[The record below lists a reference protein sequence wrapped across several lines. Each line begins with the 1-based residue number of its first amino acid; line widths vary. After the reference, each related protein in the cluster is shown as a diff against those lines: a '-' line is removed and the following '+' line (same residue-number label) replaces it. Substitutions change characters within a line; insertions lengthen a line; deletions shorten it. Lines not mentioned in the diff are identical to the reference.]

1 MRQNS
6 YLHFVIGLYEALYHI
21 KPDLSSGK
29 IPSQISFILAES
41 AKMWYNCSDIII
53 KEDIMLASLTNINK
67 FYNGNQV
74 LSNVSLTIDE
84 TDKIGLVGNNGCG
97 KSTLLKILTGS
108 VEPDRFTEKDGIVSF
123 ASKTTVGYLEQMG
136 GLDSESTV
144 MDEMQKVFE
153 PIHKAIE
160 RLRDIE
166 LEIQL
171 GDNSSA
177 DEYQQLS
184 SWIEAN
190 DGYNTDVK
198 IRMILNGMGF
208 SEAELSRTVSG
219 FSGGEKTRLCI
230 AKLLLEEP
238 NLLILDE
245 PTNHLD
251 FKTIMWL
258 EDYLRSYRGAVLIVS
273 HDRYF
278 LDRLCTSVCEIERGT
293 LKRYKGNYSAFI
305 RQREENDVRQEKE
318 YEQQQKQIAKM
329 EDYVARNLVRASTTK
344 MAQSRRKQ
352 LDKIERIE
360 KPFHD
365 NRHAKIHFTYA
376 MEPPIDVLKV
386 KDVDISVGEGAA
398 RKTLLDNVS
407 FEVRRGEKVG
417 IIGDNGIGKS
427 TLLKIIQ
434 EKLPHKGLVRWNS
447 NIKISYFEQESTN
460 LNRELTVME
469 ELHSRYPSLSDLEV
483 RNLLAQVRFVGENVF
498 KETGVISGG
507 ERAKLCFAIMMQEHG
522 NVLILDEP
530 TNHLDLSSKE
540 AIEEALAEYTGTVI
554 FVSHDRYLLSR
565 IADRLIE
572 LTDGGFREHNYG
584 FDKYLDVLRDEQAE
598 EKRLADA
605 AKFAKAAEAA
615 KEKNEK
621 SYRSKQQRSAD
632 AARKNEMRR
641 LEKEIDEFQAQIDA
655 LTEEISRE
663 EVYSDYELMAQ
674 KCSEID
680 SLKQKIE
687 ENFELLI
694 ELDG

>member
-1 MRQNS
+1 
-6 YLHFVIGLYEALYHI
+6 
-21 KPDLSSGK
+21 
-29 IPSQISFILAES
+29 
-41 AKMWYNCSDIII
+41 
-53 KEDIMLASLTNINK
+53 MLVSLNNINK
-67 FYNGNQV
+67 FFNGNQI
-74 LSNVSLTIDE
+74 LKNISLTIDE
-84 TDKIGLVGNNGCG
+84 NDKIGLVGNNGCG
-97 KSTLLKILTGS
+97 KSTLLKILTGRL
-108 VEPDRFTEKDGIVSF
+108 EAEKDSVISV
-123 ASKTTVGYLEQMG
+123 ASKTTIGYLEQMG
-136 GLDSESTV
+136 GLNSENTV
-144 MDEMQKVFE
+144 IEEMRKVFE
-153 PIHKAIE
+153 PINKAID
-160 RLRDIE
+160 RLREIE
-166 LEIQL
+166 LEIEM

-177 DEYQQLS
+177 DEYQRLS

-208 SEAELSRTVSG
+208 SENELNRTVSG

-230 AKLLLEEP
+230 SRLLLEEP

-258 EDYLRSYRGAVLIVS
+258 EEYLKNYRGAVLIVS

-278 LDRLCTSVCEIERGT
+278 LDRLCTSICEIERGV
-293 LKRYKGNYSAFI
+293 LKRYKGNYSAFVH
-305 RQREENDVRQEKE
+305 QREENDTRQEKE

-352 LDKIERIE
+352 LEKIERIE
-360 KPFHD
+360 KPFHEEK
-365 NRHAKIHFTYA
+365 HAKISFTYA
-376 MEPPIDVLKV
+376 VEPPIEVLKV
-386 KDVDISVGEGAA
+386 KNVDISVGEGAS
-398 RKTLLDNVS
+398 RKTLVDDVS

-434 EKLPHKGLVRWNS
+434 GLLPHEGKVHWNT
-447 NIKISYFEQESTN
+447 NVKISYFEQEGTN

-469 ELHSRYPSLSDLEV
+469 ELHSRYPLLSDLEV

-540 AIEEALAEYTGTVI
+540 AIETALQEYTGTMI
-554 FVSHDRYLLSR
+554 FVSHDRYLLSK

-572 LTDGGFREHNYG
+572 LTDGGYREHNYG
-584 FDKYLDVLRDEQAE
+584 FEKYLDVLREEQ
-598 EKRLADA
+598 
-605 AKFAKAAEAA
+605 A
-615 KEKNEK
+615 KEKRIAEAEK
-621 SYRSKQQRSAD
+621 SAKMAEIAKDKQAKVYRSKQQRSED
-632 AARKNEMRR
+632 AKRKNEMRR
-641 LEKEIDEFQAQIDA
+641 LEKEIDEFQAQIDV
-655 LTEEISRE
+655 LTEEISSE
-663 EVYSDYELMAQ
+663 EVYTNYELMNA
-674 KCSEID
+674 KCAEINE
-680 SLKQKIE
+680 LKQKIDD
-687 ENFELLI
+687 NFDKLVEL
-694 ELDG
+694 ELE

>member
-1 MRQNS
+1 
-6 YLHFVIGLYEALYHI
+6 
-21 KPDLSSGK
+21 
-29 IPSQISFILAES
+29 
-41 AKMWYNCSDIII
+41 
-53 KEDIMLASLTNINK
+53 MLASLTNINK

-74 LSNVSLTIDE
+74 LKNVSLTIDE
-84 TDKIGLVGNNGCG
+84 SDKIGLVGNNGCG

-144 MDEMQKVFE
+144 IDEMRSVFE
-153 PIHKAIE
+153 PVHKAIE
-160 RLRDIE
+160 RLREIE
-166 LEIQL
+166 LEIEM
-171 GDNSSA
+171 GDSSAA
-177 DEYQQLS
+177 DEYQQLT
-184 SWIEAN
+184 SWVEAC

-198 IRMILNGMGF
+198 IRTVLNGMGF
-208 SEAELSRTVSG
+208 SGEELERTVSG

-230 AKLLLEEP
+230 SKLLLEEP

-278 LDRLCTSVCEIERGT
+278 LDRLCGSICEIERGVLT
-293 LKRYKGNYSAFI
+293 RYKGNYSAFV
-305 RQREENDVRQEKE
+305 RQREENTARREKE
-318 YEQQQKQIAKM
+318 YEQQQKQIAQL
-329 EDYVARNLVRASTTK
+329 EDYVAKNLVRASTTK

-352 LDKIERIE
+352 LEKIERIE
-360 KPFHD
+360 KPVHD
-365 NRHAKIHFTYA
+365 TKTAKIRFTYA
-376 MEPPIDVLKV
+376 VEPPIDVLKV
-386 KDVDISVGEGAA
+386 KGADISVGEGAS
-398 RKTLLDNVS
+398 RKTLVDDIS
-407 FEVRRGEKVG
+407 FDVRRGEKIG

-427 TLLKIIQ
+427 TLLRIIQ
-434 EKLPHKGLVRWNS
+434 EQLPHKGVIRWNS

-460 LNRELTVME
+460 LNKALTVME
-469 ELHSRYPSLSDLEV
+469 ELHSRYPSLSELEV
-483 RNLLAQVRFVGENVF
+483 RSLLAQVRLVGENVF

-530 TNHLDLSSKE
+530 TNHLDLSTKE
-540 AIEEALAEYTGTVI
+540 AIEEALEEYTGTII

-572 LTDGGFREHNYG
+572 LTDGGYRCHNFG
-584 FDKYLDVLRDEQAE
+584 FEKYLDVLRDEQAE
-598 EKRLADA
+598 QKRAADEEKRQKAAQA
-605 AKFAKAAEAA
+605 AKDKS
-615 KEKNEK
+615 EKT
-621 SYRSKQQRSAD
+621 YRSKQQRSAD

-641 LEKEIDEFQAQIDA
+641 LEKEIDEFQAKIDA

-663 EVYSDYELMAQ
+663 EVYTDYELMNA
-674 KCSEID
+674 KCAEID
-680 SLKQKIE
+680 ELKQKMD
-687 ENFELLI
+687 ENFEKLI
-694 ELDG
+694 ELEDQ

>member
-1 MRQNS
+1 
-6 YLHFVIGLYEALYHI
+6 
-21 KPDLSSGK
+21 
-29 IPSQISFILAES
+29 
-41 AKMWYNCSDIII
+41 
-53 KEDIMLASLTNINK
+53 MLASLININK
-67 FYNGNQV
+67 FYNGNQ
-74 LSNVSLTIDE
+74 LLNNVSLTIDE
-84 TDKIGLVGNNGCG
+84 SDKIGLVGNNGCG
-97 KSTLLKILTGS
+97 KTTLLKILTGS
-108 VEPDRFTEKDGIVSF
+108 VEPDRFTEKDGIVSI
-123 ASKTTVGYLEQMG
+123 ASKTTIGYLQQMN
-136 GLDSESTV
+136 GLDSEKTV
-144 MDEMQKVFE
+144 IEEMRSVFR
-153 PIHKAIE
+153 PVLDAID
-160 RLRDIE
+160 RLREIE
-166 LEIQL
+166 LEIEL

-177 DEYQQLS
+177 DEYQRLS

-208 SEAELSRTVSG
+208 SGNDLERTCSG

-230 AKLLLEEP
+230 SKLLLEEP

-278 LDRLCTSVCEIERGT
+278 LDRLCSSICEIERGVLT
-293 LKRYKGNYSAFI
+293 RYRGNYSAFV
-305 RQREENDVRQEKE
+305 RQRNENDARREKE
-318 YEQQQKQIAKM
+318 YEMQQKQIAQL

-352 LDKIERIE
+352 LEKIERIE

-365 NRHAKIHFTYA
+365 TKSAKIRFTYA
-376 MEPPIDVLKV
+376 AEPPIDVLKV
-386 KDVDISVGEGAA
+386 KGADISVGEGNS
-398 RKTLLDNVS
+398 RKTLVEELS
-407 FEVRRGEKVG
+407 FDVRRGEKIG

-427 TLLKIIQ
+427 TLLRIIQ
-434 EKLPHKGLVRWNS
+434 EQLPHKGLVRWNS
-447 NIKISYFEQESTN
+447 NVKISYFEQESAN

-469 ELHSRYPSLSDLEV
+469 ELHSRYPSMTELEV
-483 RNLLAQVRFVGENVF
+483 RGLLAQVRLVGENVF

-554 FVSHDRYLLSR
+554 FVSHDRYLLSK

-572 LTDGGFREHNYG
+572 LTDGECRLHNYN
-584 FDKYLDVLRDEQAE
+584 FDKYLDVLREEQAE
-598 EKRLADA
+598 QKRIADA
-605 AKFAKAAEAA
+605 EKFAKAAEAS
-615 KEKNEK
+615 KEKSAK
-621 SYRSKQQRSAD
+621 VYRSKQQRSAD
-632 AARKNEMRR
+632 AARKNEMKA
-641 LEKEIDEFQAQIDA
+641 LEKEIDDLQEKIDL

-663 EVYSDYELMAQ
+663 EVYNDYELMNS
-674 KCSEID
+674 KCYEIEA
-680 SLKQKIE
+680 LKARID
-687 ENFELLI
+687 ENFERLI
-694 ELDG
+694 ELDE

>member
-1 MRQNS
+1 
-6 YLHFVIGLYEALYHI
+6 
-21 KPDLSSGK
+21 
-29 IPSQISFILAES
+29 
-41 AKMWYNCSDIII
+41 
-53 KEDIMLASLTNINK
+53 MLASLTNINK

-74 LSNVSLTIDE
+74 LKNVSLTIDE
-84 TDKIGLVGNNGCG
+84 SDKIGLVGNNGCG

-108 VEPDRFTEKDGIVSF
+108 VDPDRFTEKDGIVSF
-123 ASKTTVGYLEQMG
+123 AAKTTVGYLEQMG

-144 MDEMQKVFE
+144 IAEMRSVFE

-160 RLRDIE
+160 RLREIE
-166 LEIQL
+166 LEIEM
-171 GDNSSA
+171 GDDSAA
-177 DEYQQLS
+177 DEYQRLT
-184 SWIEAN
+184 SWVEAS

-198 IRMILNGMGF
+198 IRTVLNGMGF
-208 SEAELSRTVSG
+208 SGDELERTVSG

-278 LDRLCTSVCEIERGT
+278 LDRLCSSICEIERGVLT
-293 LKRYKGNYSAFI
+293 RYKGNYSAFV
-305 RQREENDVRQEKE
+305 RQREENNARREKE
-318 YEQQQKQIAKM
+318 YEQQQKQIAQL
-329 EDYVARNLVRASTTK
+329 EDYVAKNLVRASTTK

-352 LDKIERIE
+352 LEKMERIE
-360 KPFHD
+360 RPAHEAKS
-365 NRHAKIHFTYA
+365 AKIRFTYA
-376 MEPPIDVLKV
+376 VEPPIDVLKV
-386 KDVDISVGEGAA
+386 KGVDISVGEGNA
-398 RKTLLDNVS
+398 RKTLVDEVS
-407 FEVRRGEKVG
+407 FDVRRGEKIG

-427 TLLKIIQ
+427 TLLRIIQ
-434 EKLPHKGLVRWNS
+434 EKLPHKGIVRWNS
-447 NIKISYFEQESTN
+447 NVKISYFEQESTN

-469 ELHSRYPSLSDLEV
+469 ELHSRYPSLSELEV
-483 RNLLAQVRFVGENVF
+483 RSLLAQVRLVGENVF

-530 TNHLDLSSKE
+530 TNHLDLSTKE
-540 AIEEALAEYTGTVI
+540 AIEEALEEYTGTII
-554 FVSHDRYLLSR
+554 FVSHDRYLLSK

-572 LTDGGFREHNYG
+572 LTDGDYRCHNFGFE
-584 FDKYLDVLRDEQAE
+584 KYLDVLREEQSEQKRAADE
-598 EKRLADA
+598 EKRQR
-605 AKFAKAAEAA
+605 AAEAA
-615 KEKNEK
+615 KEKSEK
-621 SYRSKQQRSAD
+621 NYRSKQQRSAD

-641 LEKEIDEFQAQIDA
+641 LEKEIDELQAKIDA
-655 LTEEISRE
+655 LTEEIGCE
-663 EVYSDYELMAQ
+663 EVYSDYELMNA
-674 KCSEID
+674 KCAEID
-680 SLKQKIE
+680 ELKQRID

>member
-1 MRQNS
+1 
-6 YLHFVIGLYEALYHI
+6 
-21 KPDLSSGK
+21 
-29 IPSQISFILAES
+29 
-41 AKMWYNCSDIII
+41 
-53 KEDIMLASLTNINK
+53 MLASLTNINK
-67 FYNGNQV
+67 FYNGVQL

-84 TDKIGLVGNNGCG
+84 TDRIGLVGNNGCG

-123 ASKTTVGYLEQMG
+123 AGKTSIGYLEQMG

-153 PIHKAIE
+153 PMHNTIA
-160 RLRDIE
+160 RLREIE
-166 LEIQL
+166 CEIEA
-171 GDNSSA
+171 GDSSAA

-184 SWIEAN
+184 SWVEAN

-198 IRMILNGMGF
+198 IRTILNGMGF
-208 SEAELSRTVSG
+208 GENELSRVVSG

-230 AKLLLEEP
+230 SKLLLEEP

-258 EDYLRSYRGAVLIVS
+258 EDYLKSYRGAVLIVS

-278 LDRLCTSVCEIERGT
+278 LDRLCTSICEIERGV
-293 LKRYKGNYSAFI
+293 LRRYKGNYSAFV
-305 RQREENDVRQEKE
+305 RQRDEDDARREKE
-318 YEQQQKQIAKM
+318 YAQQQKQIAKM

-352 LDKIERIE
+352 LEKIEPIE

-365 NRHAKIHFTYA
+365 TRRAKIHFTYPV
-376 MEPPIDVLKV
+376 EPPLDVLKV
-386 KDVDISVGEGAA
+386 KGVDISVGEGAE
-398 RKTLLDNVS
+398 RKTLVDEVS
-407 FEVRRGEKVG
+407 FEVRRGEKIG

-434 EKLPHKGLVRWNS
+434 EKLPHKGVVRWNS

-460 LNRELTVME
+460 LNRALTVME

-483 RNLLAQVRFVGENVF
+483 RNLLAQVRFTGENVF

-530 TNHLDLSSKE
+530 TNHLDLASKE
-540 AIEEALAEYTGTVI
+540 AIEEALAKYTGTVI
-554 FVSHDRYLLSR
+554 FVSHDRYLLSK

-572 LTDGGFREHNYG
+572 LTDGGYREHNYG
-584 FDKYLDVLRDEQAE
+584 FAKYLDVLRDEQAE
-598 EKRLADA
+598 EKRIADA

-615 KEKNEK
+615 KEKNER

-632 AARKNEMRR
+632 AARRNEMKR
-641 LEKEIDEFQAQIDA
+641 LEKEIDELQARIDS
-655 LTEEISRE
+655 LTEEIGRE
-663 EVYSDYELMAQ
+663 EVYSDYELMSS

-680 SLKQKIE
+680 SLKQQIDE
-687 ENFELLI
+687 DFEKLI
-694 ELDG
+694 ELDE

>member
-1 MRQNS
+1 
-6 YLHFVIGLYEALYHI
+6 
-21 KPDLSSGK
+21 
-29 IPSQISFILAES
+29 
-41 AKMWYNCSDIII
+41 
-53 KEDIMLASLTNINK
+53 MLASLTNINK

-74 LSNVSLTIDE
+74 LKNVSLTIDE
-84 TDKIGLVGNNGCG
+84 SDKIGLVGNNGCG

-108 VEPDRFTEKDGIVSF
+108 VDPDRFTEKDGIVSF
-123 ASKTTVGYLEQMG
+123 AAKTTVGYLEQMG

-144 MDEMQKVFE
+144 IAEMRSVFE

-160 RLRDIE
+160 RLREIE
-166 LEIQL
+166 LEIEM
-171 GDNSSA
+171 GDDSAA
-177 DEYQQLS
+177 DEYQRLT
-184 SWIEAN
+184 SWVEAS

-198 IRMILNGMGF
+198 IRTVLNGMEF
-208 SEAELSRTVSG
+208 SGDELERIVSG

-278 LDRLCTSVCEIERGT
+278 LDRLCSSICEIERGVLT
-293 LKRYKGNYSAFI
+293 RYKGNYSAFV
-305 RQREENDVRQEKE
+305 RQREENNARREKE
-318 YEQQQKQIAKM
+318 YEQQQKQIAQL
-329 EDYVARNLVRASTTK
+329 EDYVAKNLVRASTTK

-352 LDKIERIE
+352 LEKMERIE
-360 KPFHD
+360 RPAHEAKS
-365 NRHAKIHFTYA
+365 AKIRFTYA
-376 MEPPIDVLKV
+376 VEPPIDVLKV
-386 KDVDISVGEGAA
+386 KGVDISVGEGNA
-398 RKTLLDNVS
+398 RKTLVDEVS
-407 FEVRRGEKVG
+407 FDVRRGEKIG

-427 TLLKIIQ
+427 TLLRIIQ
-434 EKLPHKGLVRWNS
+434 EKLPHKGIVRWNS
-447 NIKISYFEQESTN
+447 NVKISYFEQESTN

-469 ELHSRYPSLSDLEV
+469 ELHSRYPSLSELEV
-483 RNLLAQVRFVGENVF
+483 RSLLAQVRLVGENVF

-530 TNHLDLSSKE
+530 TNHLDLSTKE
-540 AIEEALAEYTGTVI
+540 AIEEALEEYTGTII
-554 FVSHDRYLLSR
+554 FVSHDRYLLSK

-572 LTDGGFREHNYG
+572 LTDGGYRCHNFG
-584 FDKYLDVLRDEQAE
+584 FEKYLDVLREEQSEQKRAADE
-598 EKRLADA
+598 EKRQR
-605 AKFAKAAEAA
+605 AAEAA
-615 KEKNEK
+615 KEKSEK
-621 SYRSKQQRSAD
+621 NYRSKQQRSAD

-641 LEKEIDEFQAQIDA
+641 LEKEIDELQAKIDA
-655 LTEEISRE
+655 LTEEIGCE
-663 EVYSDYELMAQ
+663 EVYSDYELMNA
-674 KCSEID
+674 KCAEID
-680 SLKQKIE
+680 ELKQRID

>member
-1 MRQNS
+1 
-6 YLHFVIGLYEALYHI
+6 
-21 KPDLSSGK
+21 
-29 IPSQISFILAES
+29 
-41 AKMWYNCSDIII
+41 
-53 KEDIMLASLTNINK
+53 MLASLTNINK
-67 FYNGNQV
+67 FYNGVQLLN
-74 LSNVSLTIDE
+74 NVSLTIDE
-84 TDKIGLVGNNGCG
+84 TDKIGLIGNNGCG

-108 VEPDRFTEKDGIVSF
+108 VEPDRFTEKDGIISF
-123 ASKTTVGYLEQMG
+123 AGKTSIGYLEQMG

-153 PIHKAIE
+153 PMHRAIARLREIE
-160 RLRDIE
+160 REIE
-166 LEIQL
+166 A
-171 GDNSSA
+171 GDSSAA

-184 SWIEAN
+184 SWVEAN

-198 IRMILNGMGF
+198 IRTILNGLGF
-208 SEAELSRTVSG
+208 TEDELSREVSG

-230 AKLLLEEP
+230 SKLLLEEP

-278 LDRLCTSVCEIERGT
+278 LDRLCTSICEIERGT
-293 LKRYKGNYSAFI
+293 LRRYKGNYSAFV
-305 RQREENDVRQEKE
+305 RQREEDDARREKE
-318 YEQQQKQIAKM
+318 YAQQQKQIAKM

-344 MAQSRRKQ
+344 MAQSRRTQ
-352 LDKIERIE
+352 LEKIERIE

-365 NRHAKIHFTYA
+365 TKRAKIHFTYA
-376 MEPPIDVLKV
+376 VEPPLDVLKV
-386 KDVDISVGEGAA
+386 KSVDISVGEGAE
-398 RKTLLDNVS
+398 RKTLVDEVS
-407 FEVRRGEKVG
+407 FEVCRGEKIG

-434 EKLPHKGLVRWNS
+434 EKLPHKGVVRWNS

-483 RNLLAQVRFVGENVF
+483 RSLLAQVRFTGENVF

-530 TNHLDLSSKE
+530 TNHLDLASKE

-554 FVSHDRYLLSR
+554 FVSHDRYLLSK

-572 LTDGGFREHNYG
+572 LTDGGYREHNYG
-584 FDKYLDVLRDEQAE
+584 FAKYLDVLRDEQAE
-598 EKRLADA
+598 EKRIADA

-615 KEKNEK
+615 KEKNERT
-621 SYRSKQQRSAD
+621 YRSKQQRSAD

-641 LEKEIDEFQAQIDA
+641 LEKEIDELQARIDL
-655 LTEEISRE
+655 LTEEIGKE
-663 EVYSDYELMAQ
+663 EVYSDYELMSS

-680 SLKQKIE
+680 SLKQQIDE
-687 ENFELLI
+687 DFEKLI
-694 ELDG
+694 ELDE

>member
-1 MRQNS
+1 M
-6 YLHFVIGLYEALYHI
+6 
-21 KPDLSSGK
+21 SG
-29 IPSQISFILAES
+29 IILV
-41 AKMWYNCSDIII
+41 
-53 KEDIMLASLTNINK
+53 KEDIMLASLININK

-74 LSNVSLTIDE
+74 LKNISLTIDE
-84 TDKIGLVGNNGCG
+84 SDKIGLVGNNGCG

-108 VEPDRFTEKDGIVSF
+108 VEPDRFTEKDGIISL
-123 ASKTTVGYLEQMG
+123 AAKTTIGYLEQMS
-136 GLDSESTV
+136 GLDSENTV
-144 MDEMQKVFE
+144 MEEMNKVFA
-153 PIHKAIE
+153 PIHNAID
-160 RLRDIE
+160 RLREIE
-166 LEIQL
+166 LEIEM

-198 IRMILNGMGF
+198 IRTILNGMGF
-208 SEAELSRTVSG
+208 SEDELDRKVSG

-230 AKLLLEEP
+230 SRLLLEEP

-258 EDYLRSYRGAVLIVS
+258 EDYLRTYRGAVLIVS

-278 LDRLCTSVCEIERGT
+278 LDRLCTSSCEIERGT
-293 LKRYKGNYSAFI
+293 LKRYRGNYSAFV
-305 RQREENDVRQEKE
+305 RQREENDARQEKE
-318 YEQQQKQIAKM
+318 YELQQKEIAKM

-352 LDKIERIE
+352 LEKTELIE
-360 KPFHD
+360 KPIHYTK
-365 NRHAKIHFTYA
+365 HAKIHFTYA
-376 MEPPIDVLKV
+376 MEPPLDVLKV
-386 KDVDISVGEGAA
+386 KDIDISVGEGVA
-398 RKTLLDNVS
+398 RKTLVDTIS
-407 FEVRRGEKVG
+407 FEVRRGEKIG

-434 EKLPHKGLVRWNS
+434 EQLPHKGKVHWNS

-483 RNLLAQVRFVGENVF
+483 RSLLAQVRLVGENVF

-540 AIEEALAEYTGTVI
+540 AIEDALKEYTGTVI
-554 FVSHDRYLLSR
+554 FVSHDRYLLSK

-572 LTDGGFREHNYG
+572 LTDGSYREHNYG
-584 FDKYLDVLRDEQAE
+584 FEKYLDVLRAEQAE
-598 EKRLADA
+598 QKRIADA
-605 AKFAKAAEAA
+605 EKFAKAAEAT
-615 KEKNEK
+615 KEKQARV
-621 SYRSKQQRSAD
+621 YRNKQQRSAD

-655 LTEEISRE
+655 LTEEISKE
-663 EVYSDYELMAQ
+663 EVYTDYELMNS
-674 KCSEID
+674 KCAEID
-680 SLKQKIE
+680 ALKQKID
-687 ENFELLI
+687 ENFEKLI
-694 ELDG
+694 ELDE

>member
-1 MRQNS
+1 
-6 YLHFVIGLYEALYHI
+6 
-21 KPDLSSGK
+21 
-29 IPSQISFILAES
+29 
-41 AKMWYNCSDIII
+41 
-53 KEDIMLASLTNINK
+53 MLASLTNINK
-67 FYNGNQV
+67 FYNGVQLLN
-74 LSNVSLTIDE
+74 NVSLTIDE

-108 VEPDRFTEKDGIVSF
+108 VEPDRFTEKDGIISF
-123 ASKTTVGYLEQMG
+123 AGKTSIGYLEQMG

-153 PIHKAIE
+153 PMHRAIARLREIE
-160 RLRDIE
+160 REIE
-166 LEIQL
+166 A
-171 GDNSSA
+171 GDSSAA

-184 SWIEAN
+184 SWVEAN

-198 IRMILNGMGF
+198 IRTILNGMGF
-208 SEAELSRTVSG
+208 TEDELSREVSG

-230 AKLLLEEP
+230 SKLLLEEP

-278 LDRLCTSVCEIERGT
+278 LDRLCTSICEIERGT
-293 LKRYKGNYSAFI
+293 LRRYKGNYSAFV
-305 RQREENDVRQEKE
+305 RQREEDDACREKE
-318 YEQQQKQIAKM
+318 YAQQQKQIAKM

-344 MAQSRRKQ
+344 MAQSRRTQ
-352 LDKIERIE
+352 LEKIERIE

-365 NRHAKIHFTYA
+365 TKRAKIHFTYA
-376 MEPPIDVLKV
+376 VEPPLDVLKV
-386 KDVDISVGEGAA
+386 KSVDISVGEGAE
-398 RKTLLDNVS
+398 RKTLVDEVS
-407 FEVRRGEKVG
+407 FEVRRGEKIG

-434 EKLPHKGLVRWNS
+434 EKLPHKGVVRWNS

-483 RNLLAQVRFVGENVF
+483 RSLLAQVRFTGENVF

-530 TNHLDLSSKE
+530 TNHLDLASKE

-554 FVSHDRYLLSR
+554 FVSHDRYLLSK

-572 LTDGGFREHNYG
+572 LTDGGYREHNYG
-584 FDKYLDVLRDEQAE
+584 FAKYLDVLRDEQAE
-598 EKRLADA
+598 EKRIADA
-605 AKFAKAAEAA
+605 VKFAKAAEAA
-615 KEKNEK
+615 KEKNERT
-621 SYRSKQQRSAD
+621 YRSKQQRSAD

-641 LEKEIDEFQAQIDA
+641 LEKEIDELQARIDL
-655 LTEEISRE
+655 LTEEIGKE
-663 EVYSDYELMAQ
+663 EVYSDYELMSS
-674 KCSEID
+674 KCAEID
-680 SLKQKIE
+680 SLKQQIDE
-687 ENFELLI
+687 DFEKLI
-694 ELDG
+694 ELDE

>member
-1 MRQNS
+1 
-6 YLHFVIGLYEALYHI
+6 
-21 KPDLSSGK
+21 
-29 IPSQISFILAES
+29 
-41 AKMWYNCSDIII
+41 
-53 KEDIMLASLTNINK
+53 MLVSLTNINK
-67 FYNGNQV
+67 FYNGRQILN
-74 LSNVSLTIDE
+74 NISLTVDE
-84 TDKIGLVGNNGCG
+84 SDKIGLVGNNGCG

-108 VEPDRFTEKDGIVSF
+108 VEPDHFSEKDGIISF
-123 ASKTTVGYLEQMG
+123 AAKTTVGYLEQMG
-136 GLDSESTV
+136 GLDSTASVIE
-144 MDEMQKVFE
+144 EMRKVFE
-153 PIHKAIE
+153 PMRKAID
-160 RLRDIE
+160 RLREIE
-166 LEIQL
+166 LEIEL

-184 SWIEAN
+184 SWVEAN

-198 IRMILNGMGF
+198 IRTVLNGMGF
-208 SEAELSRTVSG
+208 SGEQLDRTVSG

-258 EDYLRSYRGAVLIVS
+258 EDYLRNYRGAVLIVS

-278 LDRLCTSVCEIERGT
+278 LDRLCTSVCEIERGVLT
-293 LKRYKGNYSAFI
+293 RYKGNYSAFV
-305 RQREENDVRQEKE
+305 RQREENDVRRERE

-352 LDKIERIE
+352 LEKIERIE

-365 NRHAKIHFTYA
+365 EKHAKINFTYA
-376 MEPPIDVLKV
+376 VEPPLDVLKV
-386 KDVDISVGEGAA
+386 RNTDISVGEGAN
-398 RKTLLDNVS
+398 RKTLVDSVS
-407 FEVRRGEKVG
+407 FEVRRGEKIG

-434 EKLPHKGLVRWNS
+434 GHLPHEGTVRWNT
-447 NIKISYFEQESTN
+447 NVKISYFDQEGAN

-483 RNLLAQVRFVGENVF
+483 RNLLAKVRFVGENVF

-530 TNHLDLSSKE
+530 TNHLDLNSKE
-540 AIEEALAEYTGTVI
+540 AIETALAEYTGTII

-572 LTDGGFREHNYG
+572 LTDGSYREHNYG
-584 FDKYLDVLRDEQAE
+584 FEKYLDVLRAEQAE
-598 EKRLADA
+598 EKRIADA
-605 AKFAKAAEAA
+605 AKFAKAAETA
-615 KEKNEK
+615 KEKQAK
-621 SYRSKQQRSAD
+621 TYRNKQQRSAD

-641 LEKEIDEFQAQIDA
+641 LEKEIDEFQAKID
-655 LTEEISRE
+655 LLSEEIAKE
-663 EVYSDYELMAQ
+663 EVYSDYELMNA
-674 KCSEID
+674 KCMEID
-680 SLKQKIE
+680 ELKQKID
-687 ENFELLI
+687 ENFEKLI
-694 ELDG
+694 ELDDN

>member
-1 MRQNS
+1 
-6 YLHFVIGLYEALYHI
+6 
-21 KPDLSSGK
+21 
-29 IPSQISFILAES
+29 
-41 AKMWYNCSDIII
+41 
-53 KEDIMLASLTNINK
+53 MLASLTNINK
-67 FYNGNQV
+67 FYNGVQL

-84 TDKIGLVGNNGCG
+84 TDRIGLVGNNGCG

-123 ASKTTVGYLEQMG
+123 AGKTSIGYLEQMG

-153 PIHKAIE
+153 PMHKAIA
-160 RLRDIE
+160 RLREIE
-166 LEIQL
+166 REIEA
-171 GDNSSA
+171 GDSSAA

-184 SWIEAN
+184 SWVEAN

-198 IRMILNGMGF
+198 IRTILNGMGF
-208 SEAELSRTVSG
+208 GENELSRVVSG

-230 AKLLLEEP
+230 SKLLLEEP

-258 EDYLRSYRGAVLIVS
+258 EDYLKSYRGAVLIVS

-278 LDRLCTSVCEIERGT
+278 LDRLCTSICEIERGV
-293 LKRYKGNYSAFI
+293 LRRYKGNYSAFV
-305 RQREENDVRQEKE
+305 RQRDEDDARREKE
-318 YEQQQKQIAKM
+318 YAQQQKQIAKM

-352 LDKIERIE
+352 LEKIEPIE

-365 NRHAKIHFTYA
+365 TRRAKIHFTYPV
-376 MEPPIDVLKV
+376 EPPLDVLKV
-386 KDVDISVGEGAA
+386 KGVDISVGEGAE
-398 RKTLLDNVS
+398 RKTLVDEVS
-407 FEVRRGEKVG
+407 FEVRRGEKIG

-434 EKLPHKGLVRWNS
+434 KKLPHKGVVRWNS

-460 LNRELTVME
+460 LNRALTVME

-483 RNLLAQVRFVGENVF
+483 RNLLAQVRFTGENVF

-530 TNHLDLSSKE
+530 TNHLDLASKE

-554 FVSHDRYLLSR
+554 FVSHDRYLLSK

-584 FDKYLDVLRDEQAE
+584 FAKYLDVLRDEQAE
-598 EKRLADA
+598 EKRIADA

-615 KEKNEK
+615 KEKNER

-632 AARKNEMRR
+632 AARRNEMKR
-641 LEKEIDEFQAQIDA
+641 LEKEIDELQARIDS
-655 LTEEISRE
+655 LTEEIGRE
-663 EVYSDYELMAQ
+663 EVYSDYELMSS

-680 SLKQKIE
+680 SLKQQIDE
-687 ENFELLI
+687 DFEKLI
-694 ELDG
+694 ELDE

>member
-1 MRQNS
+1 
-6 YLHFVIGLYEALYHI
+6 
-21 KPDLSSGK
+21 
-29 IPSQISFILAES
+29 
-41 AKMWYNCSDIII
+41 
-53 KEDIMLASLTNINK
+53 MLASLTNINK

-74 LSNVSLTIDE
+74 LKNVSLTIDE
-84 TDKIGLVGNNGCG
+84 SDKIGLVGNNGCG

-108 VEPDRFTEKDGIVSF
+108 VDPDRFTEKDGIVSF
-123 ASKTTVGYLEQMG
+123 AAKTTVGYLEQMG

-144 MDEMQKVFE
+144 IDEMRSVFE

-160 RLRDIE
+160 RLREIE
-166 LEIQL
+166 LEIEM
-171 GDNSSA
+171 GDDSAA
-177 DEYQQLS
+177 DEYQRLT
-184 SWIEAN
+184 SWVEAS

-198 IRMILNGMGF
+198 IRTVLNGMGF
-208 SEAELSRTVSG
+208 SGDELERIVSG

-278 LDRLCTSVCEIERGT
+278 LDRLCSSICEIERGVLT
-293 LKRYKGNYSAFI
+293 RYKGNYSAFV
-305 RQREENDVRQEKE
+305 RQRDENNARREKE
-318 YEQQQKQIAKM
+318 YEQQQKQIAQL
-329 EDYVARNLVRASTTK
+329 EDYVAKNLVRASTTK

-352 LDKIERIE
+352 LEKMERIE
-360 KPFHD
+360 RPAHEAKS
-365 NRHAKIHFTYA
+365 AKIRFTYA
-376 MEPPIDVLKV
+376 VEPPIDVLKV
-386 KDVDISVGEGAA
+386 KGVDISVGEGNA
-398 RKTLLDNVS
+398 RKTLVDEVS
-407 FEVRRGEKVG
+407 FDVRRGEKIG

-427 TLLKIIQ
+427 TLLRIIQ
-434 EKLPHKGLVRWNS
+434 EKLPHKGIVRWNS
-447 NIKISYFEQESTN
+447 NVKISYFEQESTN

-469 ELHSRYPSLSDLEV
+469 ELHSRYPSLSELEV
-483 RNLLAQVRFVGENVF
+483 RSLLAQVRLVGENVF

-530 TNHLDLSSKE
+530 TNHLDLSTKE
-540 AIEEALAEYTGTVI
+540 AIEEALEEYTGTII
-554 FVSHDRYLLSR
+554 FVSHDRYLLSK

-572 LTDGGFREHNYG
+572 LTDGGYRCHNFG
-584 FDKYLDVLRDEQAE
+584 FEKYLDVLREEQSEQKRAADE
-598 EKRLADA
+598 EKRQR
-605 AKFAKAAEAA
+605 AAEAA
-615 KEKNEK
+615 KEKSEK
-621 SYRSKQQRSAD
+621 NYRSKQQRSAD

-641 LEKEIDEFQAQIDA
+641 LEKEIDELQAKIDA
-655 LTEEISRE
+655 LTEEIGRE
-663 EVYSDYELMAQ
+663 EVYSDYELMNA
-674 KCSEID
+674 KCAEID
-680 SLKQKIE
+680 ELKQRID

>member
-1 MRQNS
+1 
-6 YLHFVIGLYEALYHI
+6 
-21 KPDLSSGK
+21 
-29 IPSQISFILAES
+29 
-41 AKMWYNCSDIII
+41 
-53 KEDIMLASLTNINK
+53 MLASLTNINK

-74 LSNVSLTIDE
+74 LKNVSLTIDE
-84 TDKIGLVGNNGCG
+84 SDKIGLVGNNGCG

-108 VEPDRFTEKDGIVSF
+108 VDPDRFTEKDGIVSF
-123 ASKTTVGYLEQMG
+123 AAKTTVGYLEQMG

-144 MDEMQKVFE
+144 IAEMRSVFE

-160 RLRDIE
+160 RLREIE
-166 LEIQL
+166 LEIEM
-171 GDNSSA
+171 GDDSAA
-177 DEYQQLS
+177 DEYQRLT
-184 SWIEAN
+184 SWVEAS

-198 IRMILNGMGF
+198 IRTVLNGMGF
-208 SEAELSRTVSG
+208 SGDELERIVSG

-278 LDRLCTSVCEIERGT
+278 LDRLCSSICEIERGVLT
-293 LKRYKGNYSAFI
+293 RYKGNYSAFV
-305 RQREENDVRQEKE
+305 RQREENNARREKE
-318 YEQQQKQIAKM
+318 YEQQQKQIAQL
-329 EDYVARNLVRASTTK
+329 EDYVAKNLVRASTTK

-352 LDKIERIE
+352 LEKMERIE
-360 KPFHD
+360 RPAHEAKS
-365 NRHAKIHFTYA
+365 AKIRFTYA
-376 MEPPIDVLKV
+376 VEPPIDVLKV
-386 KDVDISVGEGAA
+386 KGVDISVGEGNA
-398 RKTLLDNVS
+398 RKTLVDEVS
-407 FEVRRGEKVG
+407 FDVRRGEKIG

-427 TLLKIIQ
+427 TLLRIIQ
-434 EKLPHKGLVRWNS
+434 EKLPHKGIVRWNS
-447 NIKISYFEQESTN
+447 NVKISYFEQESTN

-469 ELHSRYPSLSDLEV
+469 ELHSRYPSLSELEV
-483 RNLLAQVRFVGENVF
+483 RSLLAQVRLVGENVF

-530 TNHLDLSSKE
+530 TNHLDLSTKE
-540 AIEEALAEYTGTVI
+540 AIEEALEEYTGTII
-554 FVSHDRYLLSR
+554 FVSHDRYLLSK

-572 LTDGGFREHNYG
+572 LTDGDYRCHNFGFE
-584 FDKYLDVLRDEQAE
+584 KYLDVLREEQSEQKRAADE
-598 EKRLADA
+598 EKRQR
-605 AKFAKAAEAA
+605 AAEAA
-615 KEKNEK
+615 KEKSEK
-621 SYRSKQQRSAD
+621 NYRSKQQRSAD

-641 LEKEIDEFQAQIDA
+641 LEKEIDELQAKIDA
-655 LTEEISRE
+655 LTEEIGRE
-663 EVYSDYELMAQ
+663 EVYSDYELMNA
-674 KCSEID
+674 KCAEID
-680 SLKQKIE
+680 ELKQRID

>member
-1 MRQNS
+1 
-6 YLHFVIGLYEALYHI
+6 
-21 KPDLSSGK
+21 
-29 IPSQISFILAES
+29 
-41 AKMWYNCSDIII
+41 
-53 KEDIMLASLTNINK
+53 MLASLTNINK
-67 FYNGNQV
+67 FYNGVQL

-84 TDKIGLVGNNGCG
+84 ADKIGLVGNNGCG
-97 KSTLLKILTGS
+97 KSTLLKILTGA

-123 ASKTTVGYLEQMG
+123 AGKTSIGYLEQMG

-153 PIHKAIE
+153 PMHKAIE
-160 RLRDIE
+160 RLREIE
-166 LEIQL
+166 LEIEA
-171 GDNSSA
+171 GDSSAA

-184 SWIEAN
+184 SWVEAN

-198 IRMILNGMGF
+198 IRTILNGMGF
-208 SEAELSRTVSG
+208 TEEELGRVVSG

-230 AKLLLEEP
+230 SKLLLEEP

-258 EDYLRSYRGAVLIVS
+258 EDYLRSYKGAVLIVS
-273 HDRYF
+273 HDRFF
-278 LDRLCTSVCEIERGT
+278 LDRLCTSICEIERGV
-293 LKRYKGNYSAFI
+293 LRRYKGNYSAFV
-305 RQREENDVRQEKE
+305 RQREEDDARREKE
-318 YEQQQKQIAKM
+318 YAQQQKQIAKM
-329 EDYVARNLVRASTTK
+329 EDYVAKNLVRASTTK
-344 MAQSRRKQ
+344 MAQSRRRQ
-352 LDKIERIE
+352 LEKIEPIE

-365 NRHAKIHFTYA
+365 TRRAKIHFTYGV
-376 MEPPIDVLKV
+376 EPPLDVLKV
-386 KDVDISVGEGAA
+386 KGVDISVGEGSE
-398 RKTLLDNVS
+398 RKTLVDEID
-407 FEVRRGEKVG
+407 FEVRRGEKIG

-434 EKLPHKGLVRWNS
+434 EKLPHKGVVRWNS
-447 NIKISYFEQESTN
+447 NIKISYFEQERTN
-460 LNRELTVME
+460 LNRALTVME

-483 RNLLAQVRFVGENVF
+483 RSLLAQVRFTGENVF

-530 TNHLDLSSKE
+530 TNHLDLASKE
-540 AIEEALAEYTGTVI
+540 AIEEALEEYTGTVI
-554 FVSHDRYLLSR
+554 FVSHDRYLLSK

-572 LTDGGFREHNYG
+572 LTEGGYREHNYG
-584 FDKYLDVLRDEQAE
+584 FAKYLDVLRDEQAE
-598 EKRLADA
+598 EKRIADA

-615 KEKNEK
+615 REKNER

-641 LEKEIDEFQAQIDA
+641 LEKEIDELQARIDL

-663 EVYSDYELMAQ
+663 EVYTDYELMSG
-674 KCSEID
+674 KCAEID
-680 SLKQKIE
+680 SLKQQIDADFE
-687 ENFELLI
+687 ELI
-694 ELDG
+694 ELDE

>member
-1 MRQNS
+1 
-6 YLHFVIGLYEALYHI
+6 
-21 KPDLSSGK
+21 
-29 IPSQISFILAES
+29 
-41 AKMWYNCSDIII
+41 
-53 KEDIMLASLTNINK
+53 MLASLTNINK
-67 FYNGNQV
+67 FYNGVQL

-84 TDKIGLVGNNGCG
+84 TDRIGLVGNNGCG

-123 ASKTTVGYLEQMG
+123 AGKTSIGYLEQMG

-153 PIHKAIE
+153 PMHKAIA
-160 RLRDIE
+160 RLREIE
-166 LEIQL
+166 REIEA
-171 GDNSSA
+171 GDSSAA

-184 SWIEAN
+184 SWVEAN

-198 IRMILNGMGF
+198 IRTILNGMGF
-208 SEAELSRTVSG
+208 GENELSRVVSG

-230 AKLLLEEP
+230 SKLLLEEP

-258 EDYLRSYRGAVLIVS
+258 EDYLKSYRGAVLIVS

-278 LDRLCTSVCEIERGT
+278 LDRLCTSICEIERGV
-293 LKRYKGNYSAFI
+293 LRRYKGNYSAFV
-305 RQREENDVRQEKE
+305 RQRDEDDARREKE
-318 YEQQQKQIAKM
+318 YAQQQKQIAKM

-352 LDKIERIE
+352 LEKIEPIE

-365 NRHAKIHFTYA
+365 TRRAKIHFTYPV
-376 MEPPIDVLKV
+376 EPPLDVLKV
-386 KDVDISVGEGAA
+386 KGVDISVGEGAE
-398 RKTLLDNVS
+398 RKTLVDEVS
-407 FEVRRGEKVG
+407 FEVRRGEKIG

-434 EKLPHKGLVRWNS
+434 EKLPHKGVVRWNS

-460 LNRELTVME
+460 LNRALTVME

-483 RNLLAQVRFVGENVF
+483 RNLLAQVRFTGENVF

-522 NVLILDEP
+522 NILILDEP
-530 TNHLDLSSKE
+530 TNHLDLASKE

-554 FVSHDRYLLSR
+554 FVSHDRYLLSK

-584 FDKYLDVLRDEQAE
+584 FAKYLDVLRDEQAE
-598 EKRLADA
+598 EKRIADA

-615 KEKNEK
+615 KEKNER

-632 AARKNEMRR
+632 AARRNEMKR
-641 LEKEIDEFQAQIDA
+641 LEKEIDELQARIDS
-655 LTEEISRE
+655 LTEEIGRE
-663 EVYSDYELMAQ
+663 EVYSDYELMSS

-680 SLKQKIE
+680 SLKQQIDE
-687 ENFELLI
+687 DFEKLI
-694 ELDG
+694 ELDE